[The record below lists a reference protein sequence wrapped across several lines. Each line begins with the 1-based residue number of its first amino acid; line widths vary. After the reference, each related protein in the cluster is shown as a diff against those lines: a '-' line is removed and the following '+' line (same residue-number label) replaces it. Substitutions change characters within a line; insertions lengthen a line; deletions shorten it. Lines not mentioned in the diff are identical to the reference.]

1 MTDNQKMVAFL
12 IVLTFVFFVVIL
24 LEPMDIS
31 ERTSPSENEMFF
43 SVSSDERDYD
53 PAVEDNNE
61 QFWRNDEE
69 DNLS

>member
-1 MTDNQKMVAFL
+1 MTDNQKVVALL

-24 LEPMDIS
+24 LEPMDKS
-31 ERTSPSENEMFF
+31 ERTSPSENDMFF
-43 SVSSDERDYD
+43 SVSLDERDYD

>member
-12 IVLTFVFFVVIL
+12 IVLTFVYFVVIL

-53 PAVEDNNE
+53 PAAVELNSD
-61 QFWRNDEE
+61 FLNDKRGYKQ
-69 DNLS
+69 